1 RNPHRHQGDNRGNQ
15 IKHGVQSFRK
25 NAQAACGHTDDNLE
39 GGDGQRRQNGV
50 ASHSP
55 LFGAHGLRT
64 VNRGRSRHS
73 GIIAVGRASDFGRQT
88 SGGGPWPLGV
98 VRVSPRRICYV
109 LRNSCCKVH
118 GDHQPDPSPISRSF
132 SPRWSIHPHALILM
146 RFKQGRKLCMHR
158 ATRSFVIAALTVAS
172 ATLGAQA
179 QSAPIKPGL
188 WEIHSERE
196 VNGQKPQDASDRMK
210 RMSPEKRARFEAMMK
225 EHGVATDGSGKSQVC
240 YTKENL
246 DQSAWA
252 SQAMDCKATFSSRTA
267 NFWKWHTSCPQ
278 MGVEA
283 DGEAHFPNSENYTVK
298 SASVSK
304 RGDKA
309 LNSSTTMT
317 GKWL

>member
-1 RNPHRHQGDNRGNQ
+1 
-15 IKHGVQSFRK
+15 
-25 NAQAACGHTDDNLE
+25 
-39 GGDGQRRQNGV
+39 
-50 ASHSP
+50 
-55 LFGAHGLRT
+55 
-64 VNRGRSRHS
+64 
-73 GIIAVGRASDFGRQT
+73 
-88 SGGGPWPLGV
+88 
-98 VRVSPRRICYV
+98 
-109 LRNSCCKVH
+109 
-118 GDHQPDPSPISRSF
+118 
-132 SPRWSIHPHALILM
+132 M

-210 RMSPEKRARFEAMMK
+210 GMSPEKRARFEAMMK

-283 DGEAHFPNSENYTVK
+283 DGEAHFPNSENYTLK

-317 GKWL
+317 GKWLGSDCGSLKPLEAPH